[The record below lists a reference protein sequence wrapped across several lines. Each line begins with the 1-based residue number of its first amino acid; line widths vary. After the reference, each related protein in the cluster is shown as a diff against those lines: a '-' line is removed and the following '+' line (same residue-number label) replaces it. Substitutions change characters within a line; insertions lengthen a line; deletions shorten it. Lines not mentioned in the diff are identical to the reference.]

1 MIDGVIK
8 YAIEHTT
15 EDAPIFSGYAALEA
29 LRSRLFTLGLIG
41 VAEGIGYGN
50 ISLRENNNRAFFI
63 TATQTGELPSLTND
77 YYTYISD
84 YDFSSFKVISRGRY
98 KPSSEALSHAMIYQ
112 IDPQINAVIHIHSKA
127 LWNFMK
133 ENNTLAT
140 TAEYGTSRMADE
152 IASLYKNRD
161 PFKSSIFVMRGHE
174 DGVMAFG
181 RDITEAELTLYSM
194 IQKYLQSK

>member
-15 EDAPIFSGYAALEA
+15 ETAPEFSDYKTLEA

-41 VAEGIGYGN
+41 VSEGVGYGN
-50 ISLRENNNRAFFI
+50 ISLREKNSSAFFI
-63 TATQTGELPSLTND
+63 TATQTGELSSLTDD

-84 YDFSSFKVISRGRY
+84 YDFSSFKVISRGRHR
-98 KPSSEALSHAMIYQ
+98 PSSEALSHAMIYQ
-112 IDPQINAVIHIHSKA
+112 IDPQINCVIHIHSKA

-133 ENNTLAT
+133 ESNTLAT
-140 TAEYGTSRMADE
+140 TAEYGTSKMADE
-152 IASLYKNRD
+152 IASLYTDRD

-181 RDITEAELTLYSM
+181 RDVNEAELTLYSM
-194 IQKYLQSK
+194 IQKYLQSM